1 MKKFLAVIL
10 LCLSAFPAYAADK
23 ETAFDRIMQSGT
35 IRCGYWVAPP
45 MIIKDPN
52 TGAMSG
58 AFVEYVEELGKA
70 LALKIE
76 WAGEINFGT
85 YLQDINQGKFDMECA
100 TGWPNALRGKQAEY
114 TNPIGYLPFY
124 VYVKAG
130 NKKFDNKLDLL
141 NDPKVRFSGHDGGT
155 NSLAQQKFFSKSQL
169 VTVVGDAPQ
178 TEPLDMIKFGKA
190 DATLA
195 TSFEGNNYAKGNPD
209 AIRRVISEPIRI
221 IPMTMTV
228 PANDSRLLSMLN
240 TATNEL
246 MFDGTIEK
254 IFKKY
259 DVGTDTILRVAKPY
273 EIKK

>member
-1 MKKFLAVIL
+1 MRYIL
-10 LCLSAFPAYAADK
+10 LLALLSITAFPALAADK
-23 ETAFDRIMQSGT
+23 ETTFDRIIRTGT

-52 TGAMSG
+52 TGDMSG

-85 YLQDINQGKFDMECA
+85 YLQDINQGKFDMECS

-114 TNPIGYLPFY
+114 TDPVGYLPFY

-130 NKKFDNKLDLL
+130 NKKFDNKLELL
-141 NDPKVRFSGHDGGT
+141 NDPAVRFSGHDGGT
-155 NSLAQQKFFSKSQL
+155 NSLAQQKFFPKSKL
-169 VTVVGDAPQ
+169 LTVVGDAPQ

-190 DATLA
+190 DATMVS
-195 TSFEGNNYAKGNPD
+195 SFEGNNYAKGNPD
-209 AIRRVISEPIRI
+209 TIRRVVSEPVRI
-221 IPMTMTV
+221 IPMVMTV
-228 PANDSRLLSMLN
+228 PANEFRLLNMLN

-246 MFDGTIEK
+246 MYDGTVEK
-254 IFKKY
+254 ILKKY
-259 DVGTDTILRVAKPY
+259 DIGTDTILRVAKPY
-273 EIKK
+273 RMAK